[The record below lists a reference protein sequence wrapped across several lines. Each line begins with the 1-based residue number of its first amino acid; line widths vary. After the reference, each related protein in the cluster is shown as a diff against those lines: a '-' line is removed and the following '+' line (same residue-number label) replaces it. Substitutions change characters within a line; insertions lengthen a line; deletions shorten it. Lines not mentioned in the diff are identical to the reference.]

1 VANDQRGA
9 PRAASQDEDALEVL
23 VNQFADPMSF
33 VRELVQNA
41 IDAGSVEIDV
51 SCEWKPAT
59 EDAGA
64 AVIHIDDFGHGMDRT
79 IIETKLTRLFSS
91 DKEGD
96 LTKIGKFGI
105 GFVSVFAVQPDAVC
119 LDTGRGGE
127 NWRVLFRRDRSF
139 SLIRL
144 PEPVEGTKIQVI
156 KRMRASEFQAL
167 ALRVRRALHFH
178 CKHVDVALRFDGE
191 PITEAF
197 DLPQALIKVR
207 ETTDL
212 AEIVIG
218 IMPRDTLAIGGF
230 YNRGLTLLESASEV
244 EVAGIA
250 FKIQSSYLEHTLSR
264 DNIVQD
270 ENYARIMVQREALLR
285 GPLMNA
291 LMDKLSALLS
301 SGADADQLL
310 PYQSALATLVSK
322 GCTAPAGAEGC
333 VVARSVQGGLVTL
346 RALSAVATVGRL
358 VYASQATPLA
368 EGLAADGGVVLCD
381 FQAPLVEAVYRSL
394 AVRSLEDASSDAEYP
409 REVFALE
416 ERFVRPLPFH
426 TDDHRLRARLDALR
440 SAALKLL
447 RIGGEK
453 TTGVAIEQLDYDGS
467 SVRGQLSIVV
477 PGAALATS
485 PLVHGGLGLDG
496 TLVVDAGH
504 AQLQPLLPLCD
515 REPELAAYALLKL
528 VLLGKM
534 TAERDSA
541 LLAGAME
548 ARWQRTKS

>member
-1 VANDQRGA
+1 MATDQMGA
-9 PRAASQDEDALEVL
+9 ARATGQDEDALEVL

-51 SCEWKPAT
+51 SCEWKPAA

-64 AVIHIDDFGHGMDRT
+64 AVIHIDDYGHGMDRT

-156 KRMRASEFQAL
+156 KRMRASEYQAL
-167 ALRVRRALHFH
+167 AQRVRRALHFH

-197 DLPQALIKVR
+197 DLPQALIQVR

-218 IMPRDTLAIGGF
+218 IMPSDVPAIAGF
-230 YNRGLTLLESASEV
+230 YNRGLTLLESAS

-270 ENYARIMVQREALLR
+270 ENYARIMAQREALLR
-285 GPLMNA
+285 GPLMKA

-301 SGADADQLL
+301 SGAEAEQVL

-394 AVRSLEDASSDAEYP
+394 AVRSLKDASSDAEYP

-426 TDDHRLRARLDALR
+426 TNDQRLRARLDALR

-447 RIGGEK
+447 RVGGEK
-453 TTGVAIEQLDYDGS
+453 TAGVAIEQLDYEGS

-485 PLVHGGLGLDG
+485 PLARGGPGLDG